1 VHPGVATLK
10 AADSLESTSLR
21 YGEVGRV
28 PFRSDIS
35 LAGAAPGCKQIN
47 LSFFI
52 TPPGTSPLFSF
63 PQDLLCSK
71 DRKLDF
77 KEALM
82 AHQRLTLHVSIP
94 FFRMLILASFTSCTF
109 FVSPAMAG
117 GEAGYKSGAA
127 GKEVLVFNGK
137 DFSGWTFFLED
148 PKLKLEDVWSV
159 KPKEGIIVCK
169 GKPNGYIR
177 TVKDYTNFI
186 LKFQW
191 RWSPVTKQA
200 GNSGALLRVTGADK
214 IWPRMVEAQLMSGQ
228 AGDFWLID
236 GKRLVTAPERQGDK
250 GEGYDHR
257 KRIKGAEKPVG
268 EWNQY
273 EILCDGDRIALKI
286 NGELVNEGTGA
297 DVEPGKI
304 SLQSEGAE
312 IHFRNIRLTPL
323 GK

>member
-1 VHPGVATLK
+1 MTK
-10 AADSLESTSLR
+10 I
-21 YGEVGRV
+21 GRILMV
-28 PFRSDIS
+28 N
-35 LAGAAPGCKQIN
+35 APP
-47 LSFFI
+47 
-52 TPPGTSPLFSF
+52 TP
-63 PQDLLCSK
+63 
-71 DRKLDF
+71 
-77 KEALM
+77 
-82 AHQRLTLHVSIP
+82 H
-94 FFRMLILASFTSCTF
+94 RMLVAFWMSIVLIL
-109 FVSPAMAG
+109 PALAA
-117 GEAGYKSGAA
+117 GEAGYQSGAA
-127 GKEVLVFNGK
+127 GKETLLFNGK

-148 PKLKLEDVWSV
+148 PKLKLEDVWSID
-159 KPKEGIIVCK
+159 PREGIIFCK

-186 LKFQW
+186 LKFEW

-236 GKRLVTAPERQGDK
+236 GKRLVTTPERQGDK
-250 GEGYDHR
+250 GSGYDHR
-257 KRIKGAEKPVG
+257 KRIKGAEKAVG

-273 EILCDGDRIALKI
+273 EILCDGGRIVLKI

-304 SLQSEGAE
+304 ALQSEGAE